1 MMPAMGEYLKSKI
14 LAIGKVCSA
23 FLPSLELEFDPGR
36 AQFDHRGDRRR
47 RRHLVPLKRFCFP
60 SLSESSD
67 RSITSALFH
76 MLLACCP
83 RGVLALVGL
92 EGLLH

>member
-1 MMPAMGEYLKSKI
+1 MDGPQMNELI
-14 LAIGKVCSA
+14 NGKKCA
-23 FLPSLELEFDPGR
+23 LLFLLLSLELELDPGR
-36 AQFDHRGDRRR
+36 AELDHRGDRRR

-83 RGVLALVGL
+83 R
-92 EGLLH
+92 